1 MSNTA
6 HYAGDCTDFE
16 SDAYVGADTA
26 GAFYRPIE
34 ATYDAETD
42 RTTIQ
47 YKPIPPADMPRY
59 AEDKVRQMQDRAA
72 LIELFG
78 GHW

>member
-1 MSNTA
+1 MTNQL
-6 HYAGDCTDFE
+6 HFPGDVTDFE
-16 SDAYVGADTA
+16 PDSFVGADKF

-34 ATYDAETD
+34 ATYDAGTD
-42 RTTIQ
+42 TTAIQ

-72 LIELFG
+72 LIEPFG